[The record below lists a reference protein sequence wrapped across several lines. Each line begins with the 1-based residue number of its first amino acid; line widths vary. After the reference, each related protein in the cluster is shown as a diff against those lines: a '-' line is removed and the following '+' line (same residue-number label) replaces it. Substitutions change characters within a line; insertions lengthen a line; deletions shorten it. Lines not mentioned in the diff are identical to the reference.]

1 MDESDRA
8 DTIWRD
14 RLEAGGDHGLAEA
27 FEHFRPRL
35 RRMVDLRMDAR
46 LAGRVDASDVIQETY
61 LDAARQLRLYLAR
74 PEVSVFV
81 WLRRLAWERMLST
94 SRRHLEAQK
103 RDVHRELNLPDE
115 SSVLLARSLL
125 DGGSPSG
132 ELVLEELRDE
142 VRRAVARLPE
152 TDREAILLRHFEGL
166 TNKEI
171 AEALGLTAPAATMR
185 YGRALLRLKGILT
198 AGPGAAPGGREGRP

>member
-1 MDESDRA
+1 MDATDRT
-8 DTIWRD
+8 DSTWQH
-14 RLEAGGDHGLAEA
+14 RLKEEGEHALAEA

-46 LAGRVDASDVIQETY
+46 LAGRLDASDIVQETY
-61 LDAARQLRLYLAR
+61 LDAAKQLRPYLER

-81 WLRRLAWERMLST
+81 WLRRLAWERMVSL
-94 SRRHLEAQK
+94 SRRHLKAQK
-103 RDVHRELNLPDE
+103 RDIHRELSLPEE
-115 SSVLLARSLL
+115 SSILLARSLL
-125 DGGSPSG
+125 EGESPS
-132 ELVLEELRDE
+132 EKMALEELRDE

-171 AEALGLTAPAATMR
+171 AEALGISEPAATMR
-185 YGRALLRLKGILT
+185 YGRALLRLKALLSGLLGT
-198 AGPGAAPGGREGRP
+198 QAGGREARP

>member
-1 MDESDRA
+1 MDATDRT
-8 DTIWRD
+8 DTSWQD
-14 RLEAGGDHGLAEA
+14 RLKTGGEQALAEA

-35 RRMVDLRMDAR
+35 RRMVDLRMDTR
-46 LAGRVDASDVIQETY
+46 LAGRVDASDVVQETY
-61 LDAARQLRLYLAR
+61 MDAAKQLRLYLAR

-81 WLRRLAWERMLST
+81 WLRRLAWERMLSM

-103 RDVHRELNLPDE
+103 RDIHRELSLPEE
-115 SSVLLARSLL
+115 SSILLAKSLL
-125 DGGSPSG
+125 EGESPS
-132 ELVLEELRDE
+132 EKMALEELRDE

-171 AEALGLTAPAATMR
+171 AEALGISEPAATMR
-185 YGRALLRLKGILT
+185 YGRALLRLKGLLS
-198 AGPGAAPGGREGRP
+198 GLLGAPPGGREERP